1 VRFDHVGVRR
11 QFHTFLDEN
20 SPVNFDF
27 PDDNK
32 LVQDQIHRYL
42 RDNCDLSVFRSVL
55 EGNEGCA
62 TSVWQGLVEMAVQ
75 GSAIRGT
82 LAGRAKIGFPF
93 LSLKYA

>member
-1 VRFDHVGVRR
+1 M
-11 QFHTFLDEN
+11 
-20 SPVNFDF
+20 NFDF

-75 GSAIRGT
+75 GSAIPEALGGVQVDYLT
-82 LAGRAKIGFPF
+82 LARRRERLLGQIP
-93 LSLKYA
+93 SS